1 MPLPAAVP
9 IISAVFGAL
18 GPWIMRFFAAK
29 AVIMLAGF
37 LGRLGLVI
45 ATNEFAV
52 EPLIDHAMTA
62 WNAIPGDWQCWFALL
77 GITKA
82 AGIMV
87 SALTL
92 IAAKQVFFAKAE

>member
-1 MPLPAAVP
+1 MALLGP
-9 IISAVFGAL
+9 ILAAL

-29 AVIMLAGF
+29 AVIMVAGF

-52 EPLIDHAMTA
+52 QPLIDHAVSA
-62 WNAIPGDWQCWFALL
+62 WNTIPAQWQCWFGLF

-92 IAAKQVFFAKAE
+92 ISAKKVFFAKG

>member
-1 MPLPAAVP
+1 MPAPLALPIVSAVLAAV
-9 IISAVFGAL
+9 

-29 AVIMLAGF
+29 AVLMFAGF

-92 IAAKQVFFAKAE
+92 IAAKQVFFAKAD